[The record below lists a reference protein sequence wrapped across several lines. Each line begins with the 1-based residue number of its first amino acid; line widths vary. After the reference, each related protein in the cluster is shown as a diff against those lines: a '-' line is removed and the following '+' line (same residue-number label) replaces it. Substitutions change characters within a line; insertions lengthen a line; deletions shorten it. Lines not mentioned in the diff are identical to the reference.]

1 MLTVFLKHNRI
12 SIMKRISL
20 PLLTIVAALLFGSV
34 ACNDKPPKAAAPLLY
49 HYRATNITPDEP
61 VLLAGF
67 ANRAGMSDTVHR
79 KLHSSA
85 VVIKNDSVTTCL
97 IFNDL
102 MEVAPEYIQQI
113 KQRITKET
121 GLPEGNI
128 FIMQSHSHST
138 PIMDGMGL
146 GWSDANKRYLA
157 RAVDSIAS
165 NAVAAITNSAAFV
178 PVRFNVGTGECFINT
193 NRRSIDPETGEAVI
207 GKSEAGNCDKT
218 VKALQVTDE
227 GGHVLQ
233 TIFNYSCHPVTL
245 GHKSL
250 AVSSD
255 FVGSAEDV
263 VAQHFGGNALFMTG
277 ASGDVNP
284 ANGLS
289 ANAKV
294 ADTEGAK
301 LGDAV
306 NIAKFA
312 ADSNGNFLK
321 TFNLHVQLP
330 YRDTAITAAFID
342 EQVAI
347 KSAQKTEFVHWKK
360 DVEAWGDIMKQR
372 LVANKSLPAAR
383 NMQLGGIRVGNT
395 IVVFTQGEFFNSYQ
409 TNLRKK
415 FPGVDILF
423 AGYTNGEAGYV
434 PDGAAF
440 ALKGYEVD
448 QAYIY
453 LREPSPLTAKTE
465 SILTEALERIVN
477 NLL

>member
-1 MLTVFLKHNRI
+1 
-12 SIMKRISL
+12 MKRNFFVSL
-20 PLLTIVAALLFGSV
+20 TLLSLLLCWGVTACKHKQDAL
-34 ACNDKPPKAAAPLLY
+34 PPLLY
-49 HYRATNITPDEP
+49 QYRATNITPDEP

-85 VVIKNDSVTTCL
+85 VVFKNDTTTTCL

-102 MEVAPEYIQQI
+102 MEVAPEYIAQI
-113 KQRITKET
+113 KERITKET
-121 GLPEGNI
+121 GLPGGHI

-157 RAVDSIAS
+157 KAVDSIAS
-165 NAVAAITNSAAFV
+165 NAVAAITDTAAYV
-178 PVRFNVGTGECFINT
+178 PVRLNVGTGQCFINT

-207 GKSEAGNCDKT
+207 GKSEEGNCDRT
-218 VKALQVTDE
+218 VKALQVTDLE
-227 GGHVLQ
+227 GHVLQ

-263 VAQHFGGNALFMTG
+263 VAQHFGGKALFMTG

-289 ANAKV
+289 ANARV

-306 NIAKFA
+306 NIATFV
-312 ADSNGNFLK
+312 ADSMGNGLK
-321 TFNLHVQLP
+321 IFNLEVALP
-330 YRDTAITAAFID
+330 YRDTAINAAFID

-360 DVEAWGDIMKQR
+360 DVEAWGGIMKQR
-372 LVANKSLPAAR
+372 LAANQSLPAAR
-383 NMQLGGIRVGNT
+383 LMKLGGVRLGNT

-415 FPGVDILF
+415 FPGVAILF

-453 LREPSPLTAKTE
+453 LREPSPLTAETE
-465 SILTEALERIVN
+465 TILSEALERIVK